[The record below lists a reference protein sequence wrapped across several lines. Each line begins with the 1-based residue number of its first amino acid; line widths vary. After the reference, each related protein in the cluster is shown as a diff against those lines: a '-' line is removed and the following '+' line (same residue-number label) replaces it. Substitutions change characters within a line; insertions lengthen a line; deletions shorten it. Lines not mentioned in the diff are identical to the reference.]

1 MRKYNIQTESIFRR
15 AACFICQ
22 DQTIPLMCYSVT
34 VRNWYWLQLQMTGTL
49 KIITWFDV
57 ILKGER
63 ETW

>member
-34 VRNWYWLQLQMTGTL
+34 VRN
-49 KIITWFDV
+49 
-57 ILKGER
+57 
-63 ETW
+63 